1 MIKTFGKRIL
11 AMVVA
16 TAVVA
21 GITVTYG
28 IPNVKFKELDSSE
41 PVVMTVNWE
50 EIHADELR
58 AYLKYNKMSM
68 ESMLSYYGMDDSIWS
83 DASMGP
89 MMVQQL
95 FDLATQQAIE
105 LRVVN
110 QEFQNLGLKLTRE
123 EKDEA
128 EQKKRDD
135 IEQIGGETAFQS
147 WLASIGYTE
156 DIYDNSI
163 AISAYADALQD
174 AYYGDNGTKTNTQA
188 ILDQFN
194 DSYLCAK
201 HILVQSIDDSGNAL
215 TGDALA
221 QAQSKAN
228 EALEK
233 VKAGED
239 FDSLIAQYNEDPGM
253 EMYPDGYVF
262 TEGDNMVDEFYQ
274 AAKALEP
281 GQTSDSLVES
291 GYGWHIIQREPLTED
306 QLTDDIRDQLIQ
318 QITGKAFVEEITD
331 LMDQA
336 DVQYTDAY
344 GEATYENLMK
354 LLGESTEDTGAAAAD
369 DAAAQAE
376 TQSTD
381 AAAE

>member
-1 MIKTFGKRIL
+1 
-11 AMVVA
+11 
-16 TAVVA
+16 
-21 GITVTYG
+21 
-28 IPNVKFKELDSSE
+28 
-41 PVVMTVNWE
+41 
-50 EIHADELR
+50 
-58 AYLKYNKMSM
+58 
-68 ESMLSYYGMDDSIWS
+68 
-83 DASMGP
+83 
-89 MMVQQL
+89 
-95 FDLATQQAIE
+95 
-105 LRVVN
+105 
-110 QEFQNLGLKLTRE
+110 
-123 EKDEA
+123 
-128 EQKKRDD
+128 
-135 IEQIGGETAFQS
+135 
-147 WLASIGYTE
+147 
-156 DIYDNSI
+156 
-163 AISAYADALQD
+163 
-174 AYYGDNGTKTNTQA
+174 
-188 ILDQFN
+188 
-194 DSYLCAK
+194 
-201 HILVQSIDDSGNAL
+201 
-215 TGDALA
+215 
-221 QAQSKAN
+221 
-228 EALEK
+228 
-233 VKAGED
+233 
-239 FDSLIAQYNEDPGM
+239 M

-262 TEGDNMVDEFYQ
+262 TEGDRVDEFYQ